1 MEEIPKI
8 IVHPPECPLTPP
20 TTPDR
25 LPVDHTMLSTP
36 RLGSKKKHKER
47 QVAKMSNAA
56 PDTPQSMPR
65 ETGKGDQQT
74 GETPHQSPSPAE
86 AAIQARALTRQ
97 KAIRESPT
105 YIAGQERRRVIR
117 ERDYAIQM
125 ERLANQT
132 RGWLDDEDPLYL
144 PRTRQQETQGMTYRI
159 PRFGGLRARASDDYD
174 GLRLRDA
181 LKTDYVAPPNFGHRP
196 GEAWL
201 ARREWE
207 GFLRRKVEKWGGPEE
222 VGGVDDEEGGGE
234 GWRWR

>member
-1 MEEIPKI
+1 MDEIPKI
-8 IVHPPECPLTPP
+8 IVHLPECPLTPP

-25 LPVDHTMLSTP
+25 LLVDHTMLSTP

-65 ETGKGDQQT
+65 ETEKGDQR
-74 GETPHQSPSPAE
+74 ETPHQSPSPAG
-86 AAIQARALTRQ
+86 AAIQARALARQ

-132 RGWLDDEDPLYL
+132 RGWLDDEDALYL
-144 PRTRQQETQGMTYRI
+144 PRTRQQETQGMTYKI
-159 PRFGGLRARASDDYD
+159 PRFAGLRARASDDYD
-174 GLRLRDA
+174 GLRLRDV

-201 ARREWE
+201 ARKEWE
-207 GFLRRKVEKWGGPEE
+207 SFLRRREEKWGDPEE
-222 VGGVDDEEGGGE
+222 VGGVDDDDEGGGE
-234 GWRWR
+234 GVEVR

>member
-1 MEEIPKI
+1 
-8 IVHPPECPLTPP
+8 
-20 TTPDR
+20 
-25 LPVDHTMLSTP
+25 MLSTP

-56 PDTPQSMPR
+56 PDTPQSMHR
-65 ETGKGDQQT
+65 ETGKGDQQ
-74 GETPHQSPSPAE
+74 ETPHRSPSPPE
-86 AAIQARALTRQ
+86 AAIQARALARQ
-97 KAIRESPT
+97 KAITESPT

-117 ERDYAIQM
+117 ERDYAVQM

-132 RGWLDDEDPLYL
+132 RGWLDGEDPLYL

-196 GEAWL
+196 GEAGL
-201 ARREWE
+201 ARREWK